1 MRDLRNFCLRE
12 WLQLLPLQHGVKQV
26 RNDVWQRHYCARRPA
41 ALHAFLEQ
49 HAHLKDGSIVL
60 VVAFE
65 QPWMLSWLIRMAR
78 RNVRDATVLVFDNS
92 RRAQARAEIEQVCR
106 ETSTPCLALPLNGT
120 LHVNR
125 SHGMA
130 MTWIYRNV
138 VQALEPRL
146 FAFIDHDL
154 IAVEPLAIAD
164 RLGDQVMYGLPNQSP
179 WGWHLWGGYCLFDYH
194 RIAPA
199 RLNFLNDFSRGL
211 DTGGRNWQPLYRWH
225 DPAGMRSAGI
235 EFLDIADAASGSTVQ
250 LQVVD
255 RSWLHIGG
263 IGYNDNYRLKSELS
277 HRIAQAFDDGASWDE
292 IRASGTLGGSGSG
305 SGQTP
310 TRAQAVFDAPKQP

>member
-1 MRDLRNFCLRE
+1 MRDLRNFRLRE
-12 WLQLLPLQHGVKQV
+12 WLQLLPLQHGVKEV

-41 ALHAFLEQ
+41 ALTAFLDQ
-49 HAHLKDGSIVL
+49 QAHLEGSNIVL

-65 QPWMLSWLIRMAR
+65 QPWMLNWLIRMAR

-92 RRAQARAEIEQVCR
+92 RRPQARSEIEQVCL
-106 ETSTPCLALPLNGT
+106 ETSTPYLALPANST

-138 VQALEPRL
+138 VRALEPRV

-154 IAVEPLAIAD
+154 IAVEPLEIAQ
-164 RLGDQVMYGLPNQSP
+164 RLGDQAMYGLPNQSP
-179 WGWHLWGGYCLFDYH
+179 WGWHLWGGYCLYDY
-194 RIAPA
+194 RQIAHAP
-199 RLNFLNDFSRGL
+199 LNFLHDFSRGL
-211 DTGGRNWQPLYRWH
+211 DTGGRNWRPLYRRH
-225 DPAGMRSAGI
+225 DPSGMRMADI
-235 EFLDIADAASGSTVQ
+235 HFLDVADPVSGSTFQ

-277 HRIAQAFDDGASWDE
+277 HRIAQAFDDGATWDE

-305 SGQTP
+305 QSP
-310 TRAQAVFDAPKQP
+310 ARAQPVFDAPKQP